1 MGLFAF
7 NEMRRRNAEAAA
19 KIVEDEKAK
28 NVEEAKTTKRAKKS
42 EDK

>member
-19 KIVEDEKAK
+19 KVAETEKAK
-28 NVEEAKTTKRAKKS
+28 NTEEVKTTKRAKKS